1 MEKPFLYKYQPQWL
15 NEFELDDDLNV
26 LLKTLLEMDVLNI
39 LFIGESGTGKTSLIN
54 SIIREYYHSPNILGN
69 ENILYI
75 NNLKEQGITYY
86 RVDVKTFC
94 QTPSSISNKKKI
106 LVVDDIDLIN
116 EELSTLVGID
126 DNTFCQTCSS
136 IKNKKKIIVLDDI
149 DFINEQSQQ
158 VFRNC
163 IDKYSHNVHFICS
176 CLNTQKVID
185 SLQSRL
191 TIIKKRNLSEQKLIN
206 VINRICHLE
215 HIIIT
220 QEVIDFIISISNKS
234 IRIIVNYLEK
244 FKLLNCEITIE
255 LANNICTNISFYEFN
270 QFTTICKYEKDLRKA
285 INFIYTLS
293 NRGYSVMDI
302 LDNYFIYIKNTTLL
316 TDEEKYEIVP
326 HICKYITIFNNVHED
341 DIELAHFTNN
351 LINIFSKKE

>member
-116 EELSTLVGID
+116 E
-126 DNTFCQTCSS
+126 
-136 IKNKKKIIVLDDI
+136 
-149 DFINEQSQQ
+149 QSQQ
-158 VFRNC
+158 VFRNY

-302 LDNYFIYIKNTTLL
+302 LVNYFIYIKNTTLL

>member
-15 NEFELDDDLNV
+15 NDFGLDDDLNV
-26 LLKTLLEMDVLNI
+26 LLKTLLDMDVLNI

-54 SIIREYYHSPNILGN
+54 SIIREYYHPIHIQGN

-116 EELSTLVGID
+116 E
-126 DNTFCQTCSS
+126 
-136 IKNKKKIIVLDDI
+136 
-149 DFINEQSQQ
+149 QSQQ
-158 VFRNC
+158 VFRNY
-163 IDKYSHNVHFICS
+163 IDKYSHNVHFISS

-191 TIIKKRNLSEQKLIN
+191 TIIKTRNLSENKLIN
-206 VINRICHLE
+206 IINRICNLE
-215 HIIIT
+215 NIVIT
-220 QEVIDFIISISNKS
+220 ENVIDFIISISNKS

-244 FKLLNCEITIE
+244 FKLMNCEITIE
-255 LANNICTNISFYEFN
+255 IANNICTNISFYEFN

-285 INFIYTLS
+285 INFMYTLS

-302 LDNYFIYIKNTTLL
+302 LDNYFIYIKTTTLL

-326 HICKYITIFNNVHED
+326 HICKYITIFNNLHED

-351 LINIFSKKE
+351 LINIFSKPE